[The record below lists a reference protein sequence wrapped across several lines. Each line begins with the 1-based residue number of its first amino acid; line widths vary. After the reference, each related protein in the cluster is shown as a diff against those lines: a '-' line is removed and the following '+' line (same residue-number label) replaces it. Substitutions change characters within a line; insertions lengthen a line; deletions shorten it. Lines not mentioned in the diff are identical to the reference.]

1 MQPMLSKEIE
11 KLSSVS
17 LTDSVWAAN
26 AKGVAGWASVSMH
39 NSVSLVIII
48 CNQLCFKIEK
58 VSHYYWMTRLQ
69 SNHRDTFYGPQGHSY
84 NLHSTGLN
92 LYKLYIYIIYCC
104 YIYSEGL
111 GAWCVHKRT
120 HTWATEQQ
128 KGAGKM

>member
-1 MQPMLSKEIE
+1 MQPMLSKEI
-11 KLSSVS
+11 VS
-17 LTDSVWAAN
+17 LTDSVWAAIE
-26 AKGVAGWASVSMH
+26 KSVAVKCSWANVSIH
-39 NSVSLVIII
+39 NSVSLLIII

-92 LYKLYIYIIYCC
+92 LYIYIYIIYCC